1 MPVAQSLY
9 KVLAVSLCIVA
20 ARAHAA
26 VPVEE
31 SLVNDTSSQAT
42 IVAGSRASEQRPD
55 AASMD
60 AYSSGGAGDR
70 NPVAQDGTSLS
81 NLFYRL
87 QILQQEV
94 QSLRGMVEEQ
104 QYLLNRLQQAQKEQY
119 LDLDARLNGAALPK
133 GNNPSANSPNPAAG
147 NPVNPVRA
155 GNDSFAADRPGVA
168 TPVAPVAAQWASER
182 EAYAAARQSLTDRD
196 FAAAVAQME
205 GLIVNYPNGQYT
217 PDAFYWLGELYLA
230 QQETERARQQFTQ
243 VINLYPD
250 HQKVPDALFKLGVV
264 YSNLGDSPRAKQF
277 FNEVISQ
284 HPRSSAANLAAKYQE
299 ALE

>member
-1 MPVAQSLY
+1 MIV
-9 KVLAVSLCIVA
+9 VLQPL
-20 ARAHAA
+20 H
-26 VPVEE
+26 
-31 SLVNDTSSQAT
+31 
-42 IVAGSRASEQRPD
+42 
-55 AASMD
+55 
-60 AYSSGGAGDR
+60 AYSTPPAKPLMNLLTGGIGH
-70 NPVAQDGTSLS
+70 PPITPTFLLS
-81 NLFYRL
+81 
-87 QILQQEV
+87 
-94 QSLRGMVEEQ
+94 S
-104 QYLLNRLQQAQKEQY
+104 
-119 LDLDARLNGAALPK
+119 DATPPAITPALPK

-217 PDAFYWLGELYLA
+217 PNAFYWLGELYLA